1 MENDIRWVQRFGN
14 YKKALSNLEE
24 AIEIAT
30 ERELSKLE
38 KQGLIQSFEFTYELS
53 WKVTKDFFESK
64 GETEI
69 YGSRDVFRM
78 AFERGLIAQGDSL
91 MEAAKSR
98 QLTSHT
104 YNEETA
110 DEIYHDVINKYFD
123 AFQELA
129 ENLQKEKDKI

>member
-1 MENDIRWVQRFGN
+1 MQNDIRWVQRFGN
-14 YKKALSNLEE
+14 YKKALNNLEE

-38 KQGLIQSFEFTYELS
+38 KQGLSQSFEFTYELS

-69 YGSRDVFRM
+69 YGSRDAFRM

-91 MEAAKSR
+91 MEATKSR

-110 DEIYHDVINKYFD
+110 DEIYHDVINKYFG

-129 ENLQKEKDKI
+129 KNLGKEKDKI

>member
-91 MEAAKSR
+91 MEATKSR

-110 DEIYHDVINKYFD
+110 DEIYHDVINKYFG